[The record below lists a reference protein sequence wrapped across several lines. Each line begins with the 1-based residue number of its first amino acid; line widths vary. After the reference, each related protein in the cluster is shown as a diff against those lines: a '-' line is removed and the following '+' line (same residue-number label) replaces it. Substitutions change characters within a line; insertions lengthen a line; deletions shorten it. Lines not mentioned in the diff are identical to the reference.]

1 MIRAWTRAM
10 TRTHVSFRLLCGFA
24 DVTAFLR
31 RVRRGA
37 KRSLGQGA
45 ERERRRASRF
55 RRRPV
60 YNNAVCL
67 DELSGRCHAVRGTN

>member
-37 KRSLGQGA
+37 KRSLG
-45 ERERRRASRF
+45 
-55 RRRPV
+55 RRPV